1 MQSLRQYRDFERNA
15 KRRHATRALGK
26 PASALFP
33 GILRGVEKKEPCMV
47 EWDGPKDPANPR
59 NWPLSKRAGIL
70 CIIWLNVWAL
80 DWAGSADSQASSKIS
95 SDFHVSVEA
104 ETLSPALYTF
114 GIGTGAL
121 FAGPISESVGRNPIY
136 IGSRIFQ
143 LCWLVGAALA
153 PNFGAQCV
161 FRFLAGLGG
170 SIMLA
175 IHAASIADMFSIVER
190 TVAWPLISLASFYGP
205 TTAPIAGAWIARSS
219 ISWRWT
225 EWISVILSGFTLV
238 LTVLFLPETFAPILL
253 SWKAS
258 HLRRVTGDTRYLAEL
273 DRQASLVARVKTA
286 LRRALHMLTKE
297 PIVALLGLWLV
308 LVYVV
313 VYSFLQGLS
322 FVFGDTYE
330 FSRGLVG
337 TSFAAIL
344 LGTNLWV
351 CTVPVYYYLYKR
363 KILQLEVRNGDE
375 TRFPGQQIPGKDLPA
390 PEYRLWAAA
399 PVAVLLPISL
409 FWLGWTNYSSIS
421 PWSSLGALTL
431 FGTSWA
437 GIYIIVY
444 QYILDVYGIYAGSA
458 LAIITF
464 FRYYASGA
472 VNLFARPIPS
482 LAENLEG
489 KNGRNTAVKLTC
501 TISDMFT
508 TRPNDVGQDKLWV
521 SWGAGESSGES
532 GSLRLFARFGTPAY
546 DYFLGRERLVD
557 YDSDGA
563 IRRIRE
569 WLDRCNT
576 THNLWCAR
584 KRNTPLPRRVIDLG
598 PPSESSA
605 PVLLETHGTFDRYVA
620 LSYCWGAL
628 PQVKTLRHLLKGF
641 AESIDESQ
649 LSRTIRDAFCVTRR
663 LELRYIWIDALC
675 IVQDDPADF
684 NVEALKM
691 SQYYG
696 NAYLTI
702 AAGFAA
708 GCHDGFLRRQQS
720 SSDEVELRYSRPED
734 QGAKIVEHGTVFAC
748 LGDTVDRGE
757 RDALEFRGWTLQ
769 ESVLSSRMLNFGSK
783 QMSFTCLEARF
794 DEDGSIRPS
803 FGGPTDRDRIPM
815 SLDVMGY
822 DRNEPRRKKNAFYRW
837 YAYLQQY
844 TLRTLGQRTDKLTA
858 IAGIAQRVN
867 ELSQSRYL
875 FGIWEDDIARG
886 LAWRST
892 ELGNLRLHRSPL
904 TRVENGVPSW
914 SWAAYEG
921 PVFHGYAL
929 FPGPQSNRDSHR
941 WQPENYC
948 VSFLNCQEVCDSF
961 DPIRKADP
969 KSGKV
974 ELQVRGNP
982 KHVRKSVCT
991 PSAYF
996 DKGGDTRASS
1006 GAPRNRMILLQ
1017 KVQVTDETPS
1027 DSESAAEALR
1037 RRLGIVALGGLDVWP
1052 ADDMAEFVCLRLIKR
1067 EGILLSPVGNH
1078 RYKRVGIFWVVDHE
1092 WFEKGPLEDMVLV

>member
-390 PEYRLWAAA
+390 PEYR
-399 PVAVLLPISL
+399 
-409 FWLGWTNYSSIS
+409 F
-421 PWSSLGALTL
+421 
-431 FGTSWA
+431 
-437 GIYIIVY
+437 
-444 QYILDVYGIYAGSA
+444 
-458 LAIITF
+458 
-464 FRYYASGA
+464 
-472 VNLFARPIPS
+472 PS

-576 THNLWCAR
+576 THNLC
-584 KRNTPLPRRVIDLG
+584 
-598 PPSESSA
+598 ESSA